1 MWRRVSLKN
10 YRSIEKAEVEL
21 APLTVLVGPNG
32 SGKSNFADALV
43 LASEISF
50 DAASAIKRRGGLGSL
65 RRWGIPETEETGISI
80 RVADEKAELDLR
92 YAQQSFSLLPKPETD
107 WRFGMEHAARVVDGE
122 SVFQFERRADGAY
135 LLDSEGETSTAFE
148 SLPPT
153 TSIMLYGRQLFGTGE
168 PGLFRTRRLQFELAR
183 MRFPQQVSN
192 DAELEVDGGNLAG
205 VLRRLKTEKGHDF
218 SSVLLAMKR
227 LIPDLEDLSVTE
239 TGKYLFVE
247 FEQRQPGGVARF
259 GISEMSEGALRALG
273 LIVAAK
279 TMPANRFLI
288 IEEPE
293 VSIHPGAAAVL
304 YEVLEEASHRGSI
317 LVTTHSPEFLDAARE
332 EEILVC
338 QYRGGATR
346 VGPLAR
352 AQRELVNE
360 GILALSELMRSEPLR
375 IEGEPP
381 DVIDPADISP

>member
-10 YRSIEKAEVEL
+10 YRSIAQAEVEL
-21 APLTVLVGPNG
+21 APFTVLVGPNG

-50 DAASAIKRRGGLGSL
+50 DAASAIKRRGGIGSI
-65 RRWGIPETEETGISI
+65 RRWGIPETEETSVTI
-80 RVADEKAELDLR
+80 RVADAKAELEQL
-92 YAQQSFSLLPKPETD
+92 YTEQSFSLLPKPETG
-107 WRFGMEHAARVVDGE
+107 WQFWTESLARVNGE
-122 SVFQFERRADGAY
+122 PVY
-135 LLDSEGETSTAFE
+135 LLERKEDAAHFVNTDDVLFV
-148 SLPPT
+148 PPT
-153 TSIMLYGRQLFGTGE
+153 TSLTLYARQL
-168 PGLFRTRRLQFELAR
+168 PGSAELELFETRRLQLELAT
-183 MRFPQQVSN
+183 MRVPQPAS
-192 DAELEVDGGNLAG
+192 AYRELEVDGSNLAA
-205 VLRRLKTEKGHDF
+205 VLRRLKTEKEDDF
-218 SSVLLAMKR
+218 TSVLLAMKR
-227 LIPDLEDLSVTE
+227 LIPDLEDLLVSE
-239 TGKYLFVE
+239 TGKFLFVE

-259 GISEMSEGALRALG
+259 GINEMSDGALRALG

-279 TMPANRFLI
+279 TMSATQFLI

-304 YEVLEEASHRGSI
+304 YEVLKEASQEGAI

-338 QYRGGATR
+338 QYRDGATR

-352 AQRELVNE
+352 VQREVVNE
-360 GILALSELMRSEPLR
+360 GVLALSELMRSEPLR

-381 DVIDPADISP
+381 DVIDPTKLDP

>member
-10 YRSIEKAEVEL
+10 YRSIARVEVEL
-21 APLTVLVGPNG
+21 APFTVLVGPNG

-50 DAASAIKRRGGLGSL
+50 DAASAIKRRGGIGSI
-65 RRWGIPETEETGISI
+65 RRWGIPETEETRVSI
-80 RVADEKAELDLR
+80 RVADKKDELEQQ
-92 YAQQSFSLLPKPETD
+92 YTEQSFSLLPNPETG
-107 WRFGMEHAARVVDGE
+107 WRFGAEFVAQVNGE
-122 SVFQFERRADGAY
+122 EVSRLQRQADATY
-135 LLDSEGETSTAFE
+135 LLDSDGHTSVSFG
-148 SLPPT
+148 SLPST
-153 TSIMLYGRQLFGTGE
+153 TSITLYARQLLGSEEFW
-168 PGLFRTRRLQFELAR
+168 LSNTRRLRFDLAD
-183 MRFPQQVSN
+183 MRIPQPSSD
-192 DAELEVDGGNLAG
+192 DAELGIDGSNLAG
-205 VLRRLKTEKGHDF
+205 VLRRLKAEEQHAFT
-218 SSVLLAMKR
+218 SVLLAMKR
-227 LIPDLEDLSVTE
+227 LIPDLVDLSVTE
-239 TGKYLFVE
+239 TGKFLFVE

-259 GISEMSEGALRALG
+259 GISEMSDGALRALG

-279 TMPANRFLI
+279 TMTAAQFLI

-304 YEVLEEASHRGSI
+304 YEVLKEASHRGAI

-338 QYRGGATR
+338 HYRDGVTR

-352 AQRELVNE
+352 AQREIVNE
-360 GILALSELMRSEPLR
+360 GVLALSELMRSEPLR

-381 DVIDPADISP
+381 DVLDPTDSTP